1 MADVTLSSSVRTNLL
16 SLQSTASLI
25 SRTQNRLSTGLR
37 VSGPVDDPV
46 SYFQAKGL
54 SDRASDFSQK
64 KDGIDQ
70 GVSTL
75 TAALDAVSG
84 IESMVKQLKGL
95 AISAKSATT
104 STEVANVV
112 AQFNDLR
119 KQINNLANDATY
131 QGMNLVAGT
140 GQTLRVDFSNLTASS
155 LSVQSEDLRSGASG
169 LNITTVTAAPGGT
182 TPIFNYKGIAAGTVL
197 SAGDK
202 ITVTVANSADITLG
216 TATIGS
222 SITFTLGTYSVA
234 ISVAAASAPSAGTI
248 STGTASPNV
257 LSAGEVFTFDIG
269 SDVGVASGVY
279 IDSSVST
286 GGGGVTLTAEISAQ
300 TYIGVGF
307 SDTLNNMVTDLE
319 SNLTTLRSKAQKLGT
334 NVALLQTRLDFTKNY
349 VNTLTAGAGKLNLA
363 DLNEEG
369 ANLLALQTR
378 QQLGIQALSFAG
390 QAEQGVLGLFR

>member
-16 SLQSTASLI
+16 SLQGTASLI

-54 SDRASDFSQK
+54 NDRASDFTQK

-104 STEVANVV
+104 SSEVSNVV

-155 LSVQSEDLRSGASG
+155 LSVQSEDLRSGAAG

-202 ITVTVANSADITLG
+202 ITVTVANSADITIG
-216 TATIGS
+216 TAKVGS
-222 SITFTLGTYSVA
+222 SITFTLGTYSVS
-234 ISVAAASAPSAGTI
+234 ISVASAASAATI
-248 STGTASPNV
+248 ATDSASPNV
-257 LSAGEVFTFDIG
+257 LSAGEVFTFDIS
-269 SDVGVASGVY
+269 SDAGVASGVFV
-279 IDSSVST
+279 DSSVSST
-286 GGGGVTLTAEISAQ
+286 AGGVTLTSDIAAQ